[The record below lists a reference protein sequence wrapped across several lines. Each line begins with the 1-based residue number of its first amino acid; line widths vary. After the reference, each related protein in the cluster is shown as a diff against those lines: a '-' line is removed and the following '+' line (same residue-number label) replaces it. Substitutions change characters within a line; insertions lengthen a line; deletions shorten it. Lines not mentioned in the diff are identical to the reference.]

1 MVATHERLFIPG
13 RNHLN
18 DAGRQRDA
26 GVDGRR
32 SSGRVGE
39 HQQARSGSH
48 RGDVERRR
56 MAAEAGE
63 TVTGWPG
70 EALGAG
76 LQVPDGIVTLK
87 LPVYPAS
94 VTVTGAGVALSD
106 VNATVVGAAT
116 GNAGV
121 GVGAGAELVG
131 AGKGVGAE
139 ALIA

>member
-1 MVATHERLFIPG
+1 MMPVVSVTPALTVADRPAESENTSKHAPAVTG
-13 RNHLN
+13 VTLN
-18 DAGRQRDA
+18 VAGL
-26 GVDGRR
+26 
-32 SSGRVGE
+32 
-39 HQQARSGSH
+39 
-48 RGDVERRR
+48 
-56 MAAEAGE
+56 AAEAGE

-131 AGKGVGAE
+131 AGEGVGAE